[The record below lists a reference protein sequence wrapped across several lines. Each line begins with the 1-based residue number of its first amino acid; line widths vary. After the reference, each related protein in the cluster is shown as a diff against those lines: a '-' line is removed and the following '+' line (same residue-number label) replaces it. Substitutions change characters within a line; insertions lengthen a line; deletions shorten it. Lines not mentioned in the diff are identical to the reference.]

1 MKVVNLT
8 PYEVTVYDDDDVVIK
23 TYPSEGLAR
32 ASHVNTPV
40 DNVDGVLVVSTSYG
54 EVTGLPEP
62 AEGMVYI
69 VSAITLNAA
78 KAHGRTTKDLLV
90 TSDPVYDD
98 EGRVIGCRAFA
109 RVR

>member
-23 TYPSEGLAR
+23 TYLSEGLAR
-32 ASHVNTPV
+32 ASHVDTPV

-54 EVTGLPEP
+54 EVIGLPEP
-62 AEGMVYI
+62 AEGVVYI

-78 KAHGRTTKDLLV
+78 KARRGPCHRLPRICAGSV
-90 TSDPVYDD
+90 TLRY
-98 EGRVIGCRAFA
+98 
-109 RVR
+109 